1 MERELIEIGRI
12 VNTHGIKGELKLLPH
27 EESPEDLRGLSAL
40 FVDGRERKIR
50 SARVH
55 KGALLVTLE
64 GIEDMN
70 AALELKGRAAF
81 ADADDPGLPEGFV
94 FMDELFGCT
103 VRTEEGEVLG
113 TLTDVR
119 GAATDI
125 YTLDMNGKE
134 VLFPAAEG
142 VITAVNVEEGAITV
156 SKKRFFEVAVL

>member
-1 MERELIEIGRI
+1 M
-12 VNTHGIKGELKLLPH
+12 
-27 EESPEDLRGLSAL
+27 
-40 FVDGRERKIR
+40 
-50 SARVH
+50 
-55 KGALLVTLE
+55 
-64 GIEDMN
+64 
-70 AALELKGRAAF
+70 
-81 ADADDPGLPEGFV
+81 
-94 FMDELFGCT
+94 
-103 VRTEEGEVLG
+103 LG

>member
-64 GIEDMN
+64 GVEDMN

-94 FMDELFGCT
+94 FMDELFGCA
-103 VRTEEGEVLG
+103 VRTEDGEELG
-113 TLTDVR
+113 TLEEIIDSPANQVYVVR
-119 GAATDI
+119 GAGAERLI
-125 YTLDMNGKE
+125 
-134 VLFPAAEG
+134 PAIPEFVVSVDAEAG
-142 VITAVNVEEGAITV
+142 EIVVRLIPGM
-156 SKKRFFEVAVL
+156 